1 MNKVASILLFAVL
14 WTGSTRSLAIDVNI
28 QALRAEQITN
38 SIGEIHGPNEWSIFF
53 MLEVKTDD
61 STTSGPAEEET
72 EDEDNTSKENVFHGM
87 SSIHLSLFLQ
97 QLCYRQNSIFKEHH
111 PEVEAPPPRS

>member
-1 MNKVASILLFAVL
+1 MFVAL
-14 WTGSTRSLAIDVNI
+14 WTGSTRSLATDVTI
-28 QALRAEQITN
+28 QTLGAEQITN
-38 SIGEIHGPNEWSIFF
+38 SIGEIHGLNEWGIFF

-97 QLCYRQNSIFKEHH
+97 QLCCRQNAIFKEHH